1 MTSSSELSESF
12 SYIEESVHKTYVTEV
27 QYVYG
32 WLEIYET
39 RIERGSIDERRYFL
53 TCPESEY
60 AVWPI
65 LDR

>member
-1 MTSSSELSESF
+1 M
-12 SYIEESVHKTYVTEV
+12 EESVHETYVTEV

-39 RIERGSIDERRYFL
+39 RIDGGSIDERRYFL